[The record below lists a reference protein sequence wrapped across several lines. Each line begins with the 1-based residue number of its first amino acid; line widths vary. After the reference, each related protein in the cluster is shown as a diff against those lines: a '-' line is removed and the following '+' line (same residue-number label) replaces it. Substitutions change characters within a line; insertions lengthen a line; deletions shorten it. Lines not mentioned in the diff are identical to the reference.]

1 MKDVQA
7 KLKEEIKTLE
17 KELREELPKAL
28 KKAIEMGDLRENAEY
43 QTAKERQSY
52 VQAKLAQLTE
62 RLSKLSMINLDK
74 IPADRASYGST
85 VVLYDIEKEEEF
97 TYHLV
102 SSEESDV
109 AVGKISTTSPI
120 GRALMGVQVDDE
132 VQIRTPRGTRGC
144 EILHIRTIHDKAEET
159 LKTQPRGGSEEE

>member
-7 KLKEEIKTLE
+7 KLKEEIKKLE
-17 KELREELPKAL
+17 KELREELPRAL
-28 KKAIEMGDLRENAEY
+28 KKAMEMGDLRENAEY

-85 VVLYDIEKEEEF
+85 VVLYDIDKEEEF

-109 AVGKISTTSPI
+109 AEGKISTSSPI
-120 GRALMGVQVDDE
+120 GRALMGCQVDDE
-132 VQIRTPRGTRGC
+132 VQIRTPRGTRNC
-144 EILHIRTIHDKAEET
+144 EILDLKTIHDKAQEALKKKPAEVSDEE
-159 LKTQPRGGSEEE
+159 